1 MKIFVTGAF
10 GSLGSKLVPFL
21 ISQNHNVVSLTRDEN
36 NLNKTGFGKVV
47 LGDIR
52 DDIAMVKLTR
62 GCQIIIHAAALK
74 HVDHMETFQEE
85 SILTNL
91 DGTRNILDAQEINNI
106 DKVIFVSTDKA
117 VRPINNYGMC
127 KAVSEKLV
135 LKNPNNVVCRYGN
148 VFGSNGSLFKT
159 LLENLKETNT
169 IKLTHEDMTRFFI
182 TIEDAAKF
190 VASKLTFTSGLHVPQ
205 MKSAN
210 IKDMMLDFASFHG
223 FDNPKI
229 EIIGIRPG
237 EKIHEDL
244 IFTNETQLNSFNAE
258 RFTHEEL
265 RKFY

>member
-10 GSLGSKLVPFL
+10 GSLGSKLVPLL
-21 ISQNHNVVSLTRDEN
+21 IEQGHKVVSLTRDEC
-36 NLNKTGFGKVV
+36 NLGRSDFGQIV

-52 DDIAMVKLTR
+52 DLQTMAKVTR
-62 GCQIIIHAAALK
+62 GCQVIIHAAALK
-74 HVDHMETFQEE
+74 HVDHMEEFQTE
-85 SILTNL
+85 SIMTNL
-91 DGTRNILDAQEINNI
+91 EGTKNILLAQEVNNI
-106 DKVIFVSTDKA
+106 DKVLFVSTDKA

-127 KAVSEKLV
+127 KALGEKLV
-135 LKNPNNVVCRYGN
+135 LRNPNNVVCRYGN

-159 LLENLKETNT
+159 LLENLKATNT
-169 IKLTHEDMTRFFI
+169 IKLTHEEMTRFFI

-190 VASKLTFTSGLHVPQ
+190 VASNLSSTGLNVPQ

-210 IKDMMLDFASFHG
+210 IKEMMLDYAKFHG

-229 EIIGIRPG
+229 EIIGIRAG

-244 IFTNETQLNSFNAE
+244 IFTNEQQINSYNSE
-258 RFTHEEL
+258 RFTSDEL

>member
-10 GSLGSKLVPFL
+10 GSLGSKLVPIL
-21 ISQNHNVVSLTRDEN
+21 ISQGHQIVSLTRDEN

-47 LGDIR
+47 LGDVR
-52 DDIAMVKLTR
+52 DDRTMLTLSR
-62 GCQIIIHAAALK
+62 GCQVIIHAAALK
-74 HVDHMETFQEE
+74 HVDHMESFQEE
-85 SILTNL
+85 SILTNF

-106 DKVIFVSTDKA
+106 DKIVFISTDKA

-127 KAVSEKLV
+127 KAISEKLV

-159 LLENLKETNT
+159 LLENLKATNT
-169 IKLTHEDMTRFFI
+169 IKLTHEEMTRFFI

-190 VASKLTFTSGLHVPQ
+190 VASKLNQVGLHVPQ

-210 IKDMMLDFASFHG
+210 IKEMMLDFAKFHG

-229 EIIGIRPG
+229 EIIGIRAG

-244 IFTNETQLNSFNAE
+244 IFTNDIQLNSYNSE
-258 RFTHEEL
+258 RFTNEEI